1 MKRFLILAV
10 LLAPAT
16 AFAQTQE
23 ANAVSGSIAGSESTS
38 GAINSGVSQGIT
50 INYPDVPE
58 TQTFKYDQSGG
69 YKLHTTAAA
78 VAPALTTTLTETC
91 MGSASVGVA
100 VTGWGVSGG
109 KTYVDE
115 ECVRR
120 LHSRELRAMG
130 FLAASAELM
139 CGNEEV
145 AAAMDRA
152 GTPCGGLK
160 QGQHG
165 IVQVKSPPAPAA
177 VDVRTDRHN
186 TVGHDREGRTVMVD
200 VVGNGFWTH

>member
-1 MKRFLILAV
+1 MKKVLVF
-10 LLAPAT
+10 LLALTPAT
-16 AFAQTQE
+16 VFAQTQE
-23 ANAVSGSIAGSESTS
+23 ATAVSGSISGSQSQS

-50 INYPDVPE
+50 INYPDQPE
-58 TQTFKYDQSGG
+58 TQTYKQDYSGN
-69 YKLHTTAAA
+69 YKIDTTAAA

-120 LHSRELRAMG
+120 LHSRELRSMG

-139 CGNEEV
+139 CGNEDV
-145 AAAMDRA
+145 AAAMERA

-160 QGQHG
+160 QAGHG
-165 IVQVKSPPAPAA
+165 IVEVTSPPAPRK
-177 VDVRTDRHN
+177 VDVRSEAHN
-186 TVGHDREGRTVMVD
+186 VVGHDTAGRTRLVM
-200 VVGNGFWTH
+200 WEH